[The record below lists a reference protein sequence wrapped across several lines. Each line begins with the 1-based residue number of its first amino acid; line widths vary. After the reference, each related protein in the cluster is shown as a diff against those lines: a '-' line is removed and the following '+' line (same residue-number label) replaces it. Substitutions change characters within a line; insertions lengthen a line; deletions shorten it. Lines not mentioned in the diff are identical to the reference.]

1 MGERITSN
9 VGLSWYYSCKAKDFN
24 HMKLNHLFLA
34 ITLPTAPLAVAP
46 PTGVPNFQKV
56 DDHVYRGAQPTDEG
70 FKSLA
75 KLGIKTVVDLRE
87 PGNRSRIEEKVVRA
101 AGMEYV
107 TVPMY
112 GMETPSNDKV
122 VKVLALLE
130 DTSTGPVFVHCKR
143 GADRTG
149 AVIACYR
156 MEHDRWKN
164 QQALSEAKSLGMS
177 FFERAIQSYV
187 REFKPR
193 PLDASSAGTVAAS
206 TATPGPATT
215 ASSTSNIQLN

>member
-1 MGERITSN
+1 MKYKRFFLGRRTA
-9 VGLSWYYSCKAKDFN
+9 GL
-24 HMKLNHLFLA
+24 LIA
-34 ITLPTAPLAVAP
+34 IALPTAVLAGSQP
-46 PTGVPNFQKV
+46 DGVTNFQKV
-56 DDHVYRGAQPTDEG
+56 DDHVYRGAQPTEQG

-75 KLGIKTVVDLRE
+75 KLGIKTIVDLRE
-87 PGNRSRIEEKVVRA
+87 PGDRSRLEEKMVRA

-107 TVPMY
+107 SVPMY

-164 QQALSEAKSLGMS
+164 DQALTEAKSLGMS
-177 FFERAIQSYV
+177 FFERAIQRYV

-193 PLDASSAGTVAAS
+193 ALDASMGGTVSAS
-206 TATPGPATT
+206 TGALGPVTT
-215 ASSTSNIQLN
+215 ASTGVNAPVSQ

>member
-1 MGERITSN
+1 MKNKNLFLGRRT
-9 VGLSWYYSCKAKDFN
+9 VGL
-24 HMKLNHLFLA
+24 LIA
-34 ITLPTAPLAVAP
+34 IALPMVALAVSQP
-46 PTGVPNFQKV
+46 DGVLNFQKV
-56 DDHVYRGAQPTDEG
+56 DDHVYRGAQPTEQG
-70 FKSLA
+70 FKNLA
-75 KLGIKTVVDLRE
+75 KLGIKTVVDLRQ
-87 PGNRSRIEEKVVRA
+87 PGDLSWNEEKIVRA

-107 TVPMY
+107 TVPMN
-112 GMETPSNDKV
+112 GMETPSNEKV

-130 DTSTGPVFVHCKR
+130 DASTGPVFVHCKR

-164 QQALSEAKSLGMS
+164 DQALSEAKSLGMS
-177 FFERAIQSYV
+177 FFERAIQRYV

-193 PLDASSAGTVAAS
+193 TLDASSAGAMNAS

-215 ASSTSNIQLN
+215 ASSGSSAPVSQTP

>member
-1 MGERITSN
+1 
-9 VGLSWYYSCKAKDFN
+9 
-24 HMKLNHLFLA
+24 MKYKHLFPGGRAAGLFIAIALPIAVLA
-34 ITLPTAPLAVAP
+34 GSQPD
-46 PTGVPNFQKV
+46 GVTNFQKV
-56 DDHVYRGAQPTDEG
+56 DDHVYRGAQPTEQG
-70 FKSLA
+70 FRSLA

-87 PGNRSRIEEKVVRA
+87 PGDRSRVEEKIVRA

-107 TVPMY
+107 SVPMY

-130 DTSTGPVFVHCKR
+130 DTGTGPVFVHCKR

-164 QQALSEAKSLGMS
+164 DQALTEAKSLGMS
-177 FFERAIQSYV
+177 FFERAIQRYV

-193 PLDASSAGTVAAS
+193 ALDASTAGTVSAS
-206 TATPGPATT
+206 TAAPGPVTT
-215 ASSTSNIQLN
+215 ASTDVNAPVNQ

>member
-1 MGERITSN
+1 
-9 VGLSWYYSCKAKDFN
+9 
-24 HMKLNHLFLA
+24 MKYKHWFLGQRAAGVLIA
-34 ITLPTAPLAVAP
+34 IALPMAALAGSQP
-46 PTGVPNFQKV
+46 DGVTNFQKV
-56 DDHVYRGAQPTDEG
+56 DDHVYRGAQPTEQG

-87 PGNRSRIEEKVVRA
+87 PGDRSRVEEKIVRA

-107 TVPMY
+107 SVPMY

-122 VKVLALLE
+122 IKVLALLE

-164 QQALSEAKSLGMS
+164 DQALTEAKSLGMS
-177 FFERAIQSYV
+177 FFERAIQRYV
-187 REFKPR
+187 REFQPR
-193 PLDASSAGTVAAS
+193 TLDASITMDASATTPSAG
-206 TATPGPATT
+206 
-215 ASSTSNIQLN
+215 LNAGTQ

>member
-1 MGERITSN
+1 MKYKHFFLGRRTA
-9 VGLSWYYSCKAKDFN
+9 GL
-24 HMKLNHLFLA
+24 LIA
-34 ITLPTAPLAVAP
+34 IALPTAVVAGSQP
-46 PTGVPNFQKV
+46 DGVTNFQKV
-56 DDHVYRGAQPTDEG
+56 DEHVYRGAQPTEQG

-75 KLGIKTVVDLRE
+75 KLGIKTIVDLRE
-87 PGNRSRIEEKVVRA
+87 PGDRSRVEEKMVRA
-101 AGMEYV
+101 AGMQYV
-107 TVPMY
+107 SVPMY

-122 VKVLALLE
+122 VKVLALVE

-164 QQALSEAKSLGMS
+164 DQALTEAKSLGMS
-177 FFERAIQSYV
+177 FFERAIQRYV

-193 PLDASSAGTVAAS
+193 TLDASAGTVSAS
-206 TATPGPATT
+206 TAAPGPVTT
-215 ASSTSNIQLN
+215 ASMGVNAPVSQ

>member
-1 MGERITSN
+1 
-9 VGLSWYYSCKAKDFN
+9 
-24 HMKLNHLFLA
+24 MKYKQLFLGRRTAGVLIA
-34 ITLPTAPLAVAP
+34 IALPMAALASSQP
-46 PTGVPNFQKV
+46 DGVTNFQKV
-56 DDHVYRGAQPTDEG
+56 DDHVYRGAQPTAQG

-75 KLGIKTVVDLRE
+75 KLGIKTIVDLRE
-87 PGNRSRIEEKVVRA
+87 PGDRSRVEENMVRA

-107 TVPMY
+107 SVPMY

-164 QQALSEAKSLGMS
+164 DQALTEAKSLGMS
-177 FFERAIQSYV
+177 FFERAIQRYV

-193 PLDASSAGTVAAS
+193 ALDASSEGTVSAS
-206 TATPGPATT
+206 TAAPGPVIT
-215 ASSTSNIQLN
+215 ASAGQ

>member
-1 MGERITSN
+1 MKYKHFFLGQRAA
-9 VGLSWYYSCKAKDFN
+9 GLLIAIALP
-24 HMKLNHLFLA
+24 MAALA
-34 ITLPTAPLAVAP
+34 ATP
-46 PTGVPNFQKV
+46 PDGVPNFQKV
-56 DDHVYRGAQPTDEG
+56 DDHVYRGAQPTEQG
-70 FKSLA
+70 FKNLA
-75 KLGIKTVVDLRE
+75 KLGIKTVVDLRQ
-87 PGNRSRIEEKVVRA
+87 PGDLSWNEEKIVRA

-107 TVPMY
+107 AVPMH
-112 GMETPSNDKV
+112 GMETPSNEKV

-164 QQALSEAKSLGMS
+164 EQALSEAKSLGMS
-177 FFERAIQSYV
+177 FFERAIQRYV

-193 PLDASSAGTVAAS
+193 TLDASSPRTLDAS
-206 TATPGPATT
+206 NATPGPATT
-215 ASSTSNIQLN
+215 ASSGSNVLVSQTP